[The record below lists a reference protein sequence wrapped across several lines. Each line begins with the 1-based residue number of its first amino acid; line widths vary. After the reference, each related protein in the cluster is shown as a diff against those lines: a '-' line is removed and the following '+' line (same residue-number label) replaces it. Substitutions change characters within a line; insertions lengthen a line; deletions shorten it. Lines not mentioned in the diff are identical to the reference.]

1 MYGPNI
7 FAVLTAY
14 DQKNK
19 ASSAFKLE
27 HNSTWFCKAAG
38 GVAVEPTISSR
49 ETTPADDEAG
59 AVNEAGT
66 VDRLLCLSIS
76 YSHWTISTMDYSWAQ
91 TRRHVIFFWTPWNER
106 NQR

>member
-27 HNSTWFCKAAG
+27 HNST
-38 GVAVEPTISSR
+38 
-49 ETTPADDEAG
+49 
-59 AVNEAGT
+59 
-66 VDRLLCLSIS
+66 
-76 YSHWTISTMDYSWAQ
+76 
-91 TRRHVIFFWTPWNER
+91 
-106 NQR
+106 